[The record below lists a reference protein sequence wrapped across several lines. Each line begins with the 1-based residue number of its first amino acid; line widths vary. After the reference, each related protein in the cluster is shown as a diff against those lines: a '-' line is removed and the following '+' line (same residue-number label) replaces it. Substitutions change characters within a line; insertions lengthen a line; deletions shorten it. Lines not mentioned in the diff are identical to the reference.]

1 MGVKM
6 RALLLK
12 PVERTLDE
20 IQIDS
25 YYDIQDAIGTSFI
38 TAVTRQI
45 GTDEKYT
52 FTLYIDDCGLLKT
65 DPVLSAWSGYAN
77 NVLVGNLVISR
88 TDEEGNDLDLSDD
101 DIEYIKSHA
110 INMYDL
116 TTGSHSLVL
125 FPLM

>member
-1 MGVKM
+1 M

-45 GTDEKYT
+45 GADEKYT

-101 DIEYIKSHA
+101 DIEYIKYHT
-110 INMYDL
+110 IDMYDL